1 MQFTREQARSLSG
14 GGSTFFKLED
24 GKSALVRFLYNSL
37 EEMIPVG
44 AHVVKQN
51 EGDRFGTTIL
61 CARETQDDPLDKCKY
76 CASGNNVLARYVIP
90 MYNEDT
96 HEIQY
101 WLRTSNF
108 EKILTSQVDE
118 LNPQQ
123 PISGQI
129 FKIKR
134 VGNGTDTVYQL
145 FPTGNNDGKTK
156 DQFGEIKPIS
166 ETNVIRPANYEFPVN
181 NNGGYNNFSN
191 QNNVYGGNQQ
201 FGGQPNQF
209 GGNQGF
215 GGQQFNSTRRTT
227 DMF

>member
-1 MQFTREQARSLSG
+1 MQFTREQARSISG

-24 GKSALVRFLYNSL
+24 GKSALVRFLYNTID
-37 EEMIPVG
+37 EMIPVG

-51 EGDRFGTTIL
+51 ESDRFGTTIL
-61 CARETQDDPLDKCKY
+61 CARETNEDPVDKCKY
-76 CASGNNVLARYVIP
+76 CAAGNNILARYVIP

-108 EKILTSQVDE
+108 EQLLSTQVEE

-134 VGNGTDTVYQL
+134 TGNGTDTQYHL

-156 DQFGEIKPIS
+156 DQFGEIKPIH

-181 NNGGYNNFSN
+181 NNGGFNSFN
-191 QNNVYGGNQQ
+191 
-201 FGGQPNQF
+201 
-209 GGNQGF
+209 GNQGF
-215 GGQQFNSTRRTT
+215 GGNQNFNGNQGFGGNQQFNSTRRTT